1 MIGVFIAERAIL
13 FEVHSF
19 RVLPFVLGGGV
30 VPLFANVA
38 GQGDYI
44 SGHDFFIP
52 SKFSLD
58 GPPTGH

>member
-19 RVLPFVLGGGV
+19 RVLPFILGGSV
-30 VPLFANVA
+30 VSLLANIA

-44 SGHDFFIP
+44 SGHDLLIP
-52 SKFSLD
+52 SKLNVD
-58 GPPTGH
+58 GLPAGY